1 MKPIRILLLH
11 RDQWYRWHRI
21 DGQFAYPV
29 PGLIWDHKRVN
40 VTFKMDLAGLED
52 KYDVIWWDDGKHR
65 RCEITPGPGKRKVPI
80 VSQVLY
86 PTLNESTYRDR
97 LRRANT
103 HADAVFIDHDRL
115 ERWQEFPRP
124 ARRLA
129 YSVNEYY
136 YRDQGLI
143 RDIDVG
149 FYYVTGFSK
158 ERPALDEWLEG
169 FCKRKGY
176 RYRSTKG
183 KNARTRYA
191 QLLARTKVVVHLN
204 RTPYTRPPRIFDA
217 AASGAAFLGNPVP
230 QVSGEYWGYET
241 HYAPFV
247 SPFSTEYKPFESSPK
262 YDDHLCRHIRAGL
275 ARLLDRGHWEEVAH
289 NAKQYVMSCHL
300 WRHRAKELRG
310 MLLDIFP
317 QLRKGRE
324 EWMYQ

>member
-1 MKPIRILLLH
+1 
-11 RDQWYRWHRI
+11 
-21 DGQFAYPV
+21 
-29 PGLIWDHKRVN
+29 
-40 VTFKMDLAGLED
+40 MDLAGLED

-300 WRHRAKELRG
+300 WRHRAVELRG